1 MDHRETDTQRLNKY
15 SPPLFIPISTA
26 WASKISM
33 PPTSFSS
40 SLISL
45 TQGSRIISILTLSLW
60 YVFVYL
66 DSRVD
71 VAKYL
76 FFPWYSIILSFRRIV
91 NMATRDSMAS
101 YAIAFLR
108 QGTDNLLIALRS
120 MSRYIPLAGYFFI
133 NIFDV
138 FISLFWVSHARSW
151 SHSSVI
157 WTYRFLNTGKTS
169 RYNLI

>member
-1 MDHRETDTQRLNKY
+1 
-15 SPPLFIPISTA
+15 
-26 WASKISM
+26 M
-33 PPTSFSS
+33 PPTSFPS

-108 QGTDNLLIALRS
+108 QGTDNLMNRTEKHKSLHPS
-120 MSRYIPLAGYFFI
+120 SRLFFYQYFRRFYIFVQSLSCEI
-133 NIFDV
+133 L
-138 FISLFWVSHARSW
+138 ISLVRDMDLS
-151 SHSSVI
+151 
-157 WTYRFLNTGKTS
+157 FLEYWKDVTVQSYLNEVPD
-169 RYNLI
+169 